1 MATRQWAPVV
11 AATGA
16 AAALVAV
23 LVVAGAGTLSA
34 DVLVADHAAA
44 ALPRLS
50 LPNSCQNWLMTH
62 TFPTCADPGLAL
74 G

>member
-50 LPNSCQNWLMTH
+50 LPDGCQN
-62 TFPTCADPGLAL
+62 G
-74 G
+74 

>member
-50 LPNSCQNWLMTH
+50 LPDSCQNWLMTH
-62 TFPTCADPGLAL
+62 TFPTCADPGSAL